1 MPTSFEHQMPLSE
14 QHGFCKSV
22 AMEQHGGP
30 RQLVA
35 RIVDPDTPED
45 KSKTASDGDE
55 APARDAVWEDRPKA
69 LDSH

>member
-14 QHGFCKSV
+14 QHGFRKSV

-35 RIVDPDTPED
+35 RIVDPDAPED
-45 KSKTASDGDE
+45 KSKAASDGGE
-55 APARDAVWEDRPKA
+55 ATAQETVWDDRSKA

>member
-14 QHGFCKSV
+14 QHGFRKSV

-35 RIVDPDTPED
+35 RMVEPDASEAKP
-45 KSKTASDGDE
+45 KTAPDGLGTH
-55 APARDAVWEDRPKA
+55 AVDAVWDDQPKA